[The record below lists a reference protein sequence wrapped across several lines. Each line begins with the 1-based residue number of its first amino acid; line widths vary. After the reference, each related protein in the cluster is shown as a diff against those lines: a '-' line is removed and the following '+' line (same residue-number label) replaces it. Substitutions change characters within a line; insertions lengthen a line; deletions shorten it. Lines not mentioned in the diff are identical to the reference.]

1 MNKTKVAVIGA
12 GGWGR
17 THARA
22 YDQNPDTVLCS
33 ITGRSLE
40 RTRSRA
46 QEFHT
51 AYYTDIDEMLEK
63 EKPEF
68 VSICLP
74 GTDTYETTMK
84 VIQAGIPLFVEKP
97 LAYKLEEAES
107 LIREAKKRNLFFGI
121 DFNHRFGTPSRLAKR
136 AAESGR
142 LGNIHYAL
150 WRFSHGWSAGL
161 MPHPQ
166 TNLIEAQCHG
176 FNFLETFCGPIQSVM
191 AEMTDQGDRNG
202 YSTIILTLKFKSGAL
217 GSLIGSFDASD
228 AYPMAQL
235 IEFNGTGGRILIEDS
250 VRRYTFQEKDNPLA
264 ETWEAGFFQD
274 EEHAFACNT
283 DRLINET
290 MKAFREGKQ
299 PPVHAKEGLRAL
311 RLAYCAVESFEKGIR
326 VEVPEER

>member
-12 GGWGR
+12 GGWGH
-17 THARA
+17 THASA
-22 YDQNPDTVLCS
+22 YARNPDTVLCS
-33 ITGRSLE
+33 ITGRSPE

-51 AYYTDIDEMLEK
+51 SYYLDTDEMLEK
-63 EKPEF
+63 EKPDF

-74 GTDTYETTMK
+74 GADTYETTLK
-84 VIQAGIPLFVEKP
+84 VIRAGIPLFVEKP

-107 LIREAKKRNLFFGI
+107 LIREAELRKLFFGI
-121 DFNHRFGTPSRLAKR
+121 DFNHRSGMPAKLAKK
-136 AAESGR
+136 AADTGR
-142 LGNIHYAL
+142 LGDIHYAL

-176 FNFLETFCGPIQSVM
+176 FNFLETFCGPVESVM
-191 AEMTDQGDRNG
+191 AEMADQGSRNG

-228 AYPMAQL
+228 AYPLAHL
-235 IEFNGTGGRILIEDS
+235 IELNGSGGRIMIEDS
-250 VRRYTFQEKDNPLA
+250 VRKYTFQEKDNPLG

-283 DRLINET
+283 NRLINET
-290 MKAFREGKQ
+290 INAFREGKQ
-299 PPVHAKEGLRAL
+299 PPVHAREGLRAL
-311 RLAYCAVESFEKGIR
+311 KLAYCAIESFEKGIR
-326 VEVPEER
+326 VTIPEEQ